1 MFATCLVLAGSLF
14 VNSQLINFLAVLFF
28 FFFRIFFFLIFFF
41 HINTVRNT
49 INNDVK
55 ITRTLLVAA

>member
-28 FFFRIFFFLIFFF
+28 FFFRIFSFLIFFF